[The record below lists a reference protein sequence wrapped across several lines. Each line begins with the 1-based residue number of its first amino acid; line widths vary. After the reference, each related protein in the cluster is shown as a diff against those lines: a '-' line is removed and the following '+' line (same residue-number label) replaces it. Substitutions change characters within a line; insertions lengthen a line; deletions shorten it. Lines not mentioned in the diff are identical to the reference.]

1 MLKYVFTE
9 LEIRNLVETRR
20 AFSSIFL
27 SMAPNYY
34 SDCGSP
40 STDALLNL
48 YRKLLTF
55 HQDDLATQVLAHLLG
70 EPTDAPHDEVA

>member
-9 LEIRNLVETRR
+9 LETRNLVGSRR
-20 AFSSIFL
+20 AFSSVFL
-27 SMAPNYY
+27 GMAPNYY
-34 SDCGSP
+34 SDCDNP
-40 STDALLNL
+40 STDALLNI
-48 YRKLLTF
+48 YRKLLVF